1 MSDAVA
7 AKRAR
12 PNKLTAQLQAPLAQA
27 ARRYDGNALQTLVA
41 IMNDDTATTARV
53 RCAEFIL
60 DRAHGKPAYLEDP
73 NRDPDFVPLAER
85 LKAYLRRDQIL
96 AAEGKVVQILPPKKQ
111 ALPSATDQA
120 SPPVTDQALPP
131 ATDQATAGRALSVP
145 SSSPSGAMR
154 RATTVEDDPFGPGQ
168 L

>member
-1 MSDAVA
+1 MLGNQWLVEIDCIPRGDDEIEPGERRGGR
-7 AKRAR
+7 KKGT

-41 IMNDDTATTARV
+41 IMNDDTATTAARV

-85 LKAYLRRDQIL
+85 LKAYVRRDQIL
-96 AAEGKVVQILPPKKQ
+96 AAEGKVVQL
-111 ALPSATDQA
+111 S
-120 SPPVTDQALPP
+120 P
-131 ATDQATAGRALSVP
+131 ATDRATAGRALSVP

-168 L
+168 R

>member
-1 MSDAVA
+1 MPRGGS
-7 AKRAR
+7 KPGERR
-12 PNKLTAQLQAPLAQA
+12 GGRKKGTPNKLTAQLQAPLAQA

-41 IMNDDTATTARV
+41 IMNDDTATTAARV

-85 LKAYLRRDQIL
+85 LKAYVRRDQIL
-96 AAEGKVVQILPPKKQ
+96 AAEGKVVQL
-111 ALPSATDQA
+111 S
-120 SPPVTDQALPP
+120 P

-154 RATTVEDDPFGPGQ
+154 RATTLEDDPFGPGQ

>member
-1 MSDAVA
+1 MPRGGS
-7 AKRAR
+7 KPGERR
-12 PNKLTAQLQAPLAQA
+12 GGRKKGTPNKLTAQLQAPLAQA

-41 IMNDDTATTARV
+41 IMNDDTATTAARV

-85 LKAYLRRDQIL
+85 LKAYVRRDQIL
-96 AAEGKVVQILPPKKQ
+96 AAEGKVVQL
-111 ALPSATDQA
+111 S
-120 SPPVTDQALPP
+120 P